1 MQVKWTRTAT
11 FDSSM
16 TNAGELEQGSKLRR
30 PLGDLDD
37 AGSTPRKTKRL
48 MVVHSNATHATPLK
62 HQTGTATTVSYD
74 IHPRTSLALST
85 GPAITALTLSSA
97 ATIQHTAEI
106 TAPSLDP
113 IAPIRG
119 VNNGKKRIQGCIV
132 SCFYLHL
139 DPEAKLPTGVRSRL
153 QKHQLA
159 HFAFGGGKLKSLK
172 LGRDMFGSAVE
183 TLNTRR
189 LGRNHCK
196 LTHERGTLYVERC
209 SPGSVV
215 VNGVHLEQH
224 RRVALRCGDKV
235 ALLEKPTLSLV
246 YVVSRKFYL
255 LQASRRSIPR
265 HDRTH
270 TIAVCA
276 AAPLVGL
283 DRQGNLHPIPE
294 LEVERHLAIIR
305 ECTAHRPCVH
315 VKLHVATWP
324 ALHSLLSWGCQVL
337 HFLGQGNHEHVY
349 LEDHLGLVHPL
360 TYVDFFGMLEVTS
373 TASKRTLK
381 LVVLSYTP
389 SRKLV
394 NAFVAHGVPHVLVVN
409 NPNCLSA
416 FYTALTGGHSV
427 QQSVNKSLAAV
438 GYVASTAPSLVDA
451 TPSDPNPPPLQLYPG
466 GLHDEIIFRRKVGS
480 SDPYK
485 APMPAGATIGRR
497 SSRELPALPPSAE
510 SRPADVFRL
519 CELLATNSRLVT
531 ITSTLNDV
539 DTEVAIALAH
549 RVDSR
554 HSILGFGHRI
564 VCGFVSAFM
573 QKRASESGN
582 FCMWTYVRKVTRT
595 HSTTNTTKWPS
606 LIVLIGCDPWL
617 ADEHTSAGFR
627 AMLQTWLDA
636 TAHLKVV
643 LTATTAVTS
652 THKLQH
658 IAEDIYPLENH
669 SSDVSD
675 EPTPHLKTSPASD
688 AALVSSSQEVPL
700 LRPADKEELNARFQ
714 TLALL

>member
-1 MQVKWTRTAT
+1 
-11 FDSSM
+11 M

-62 HQTGTATTVSYD
+62 HQSGTATTVSHD

-113 IAPIRG
+113 IAPIRV
-119 VNNGKKRIQGCIV
+119 VNDGKKRIQGCIV

-139 DPEAKLPTGVRSRL
+139 DPEAKLPAGVRSRL

-209 SPGSVV
+209 
-215 VNGVHLEQH
+215 
-224 RRVALRCGDKV
+224 
-235 ALLEKPTLSLV
+235 T
-246 YVVSRKFYL
+246 
-255 LQASRRSIPR
+255 
-265 HDRTH
+265 
-270 TIAVCA
+270 
-276 AAPLVGL
+276 
-283 DRQGNLHPIPE
+283 
-294 LEVERHLAIIR
+294 
-305 ECTAHRPCVH
+305 
-315 VKLHVATWP
+315 
-324 ALHSLLSWGCQVL
+324 LHSLLSWGCQVL

-389 SRKLV
+389 SRKL
-394 NAFVAHGVPHVLVVN
+394 
-409 NPNCLSA
+409 
-416 FYTALTGGHSV
+416 
-427 QQSVNKSLAAV
+427 
-438 GYVASTAPSLVDA
+438 
-451 TPSDPNPPPLQLYPG
+451 
-466 GLHDEIIFRRKVGS
+466 
-480 SDPYK
+480 
-485 APMPAGATIGRR
+485 
-497 SSRELPALPPSAE
+497 
-510 SRPADVFRL
+510 
-519 CELLATNSRLVT
+519 
-531 ITSTLNDV
+531 
-539 DTEVAIALAH
+539 
-549 RVDSR
+549 VDSR

-658 IAEDIYPLENH
+658 IAEDMY
-669 SSDVSD
+669 D
-675 EPTPHLKTSPASD
+675 
-688 AALVSSSQEVPL
+688 
-700 LRPADKEELNARFQ
+700 
-714 TLALL
+714 